1 MTFTLRC
8 ATPSLRTFERD
19 STHSL
24 CKWLEREALINLPCY
39 TWAGKTLYRKQPRK
53 GKKEAKPEKNNK
65 IRSVVT
71 LIQVSLHNEANSAKS
86 NNMVEWLGRLTW
98 NLTIHSL
105 SLALTISWICFRQSL
120 VQLLSSTQLVHFL
133 VCLTEISRQAVVV
146 LLRVDQ
152 TTLKLSH
159 LLFTNILS
167 PVYSPGVQVVSWG
180 VCRIL
185 SILFE
190 GWWMYVLR
198 NRSNT
203 YC

>member
-1 MTFTLRC
+1 MHLQRKRVRRITRNCCSYLTKQHDCSNCAGTWHLEMTFTLRC

-39 TWAGKTLYRKQPRK
+39 TWAGKTLYRKQPRR
-53 GKKEAKPEKNNK
+53 GKKEAEPETNNK

-86 NNMVEWLGRLTW
+86 NNMVEWLGRRTW

-120 VQLLSSTQLVHFL
+120 VQLLSCT
-133 VCLTEISRQAVVV
+133 CT
-146 LLRVDQ
+146 
-152 TTLKLSH
+152 
-159 LLFTNILS
+159 
-167 PVYSPGVQVVSWG
+167 
-180 VCRIL
+180 
-185 SILFE
+185 
-190 GWWMYVLR
+190 
-198 NRSNT
+198 
-203 YC
+203 